1 MPSIVRIFI
10 KTALVYFVAALL
22 IGLYQVILPS
32 LPEDLR
38 IPALNPVYF
47 HLLMVGWVTQL
58 IVGVAYWMFPRYSK
72 ESPRG
77 PEWLGPAILIL
88 LNAGLV
94 LRAIG
99 EPMQAA
105 GSADLAGWL
114 LAISAAI
121 QLAAGWMIVAA
132 LWPRVKER

>member
-1 MPSIVRIFI
+1 MPALVRFFI

-22 IGLYQVILPS
+22 IGLYQVLLPT
-32 LPEDLR
+32 LPESLQL
-38 IPALNPVYF
+38 PGLNPVYF

-72 ESPRG
+72 DSPRG
-77 PEWLGPAILIL
+77 PEWLGPAIWGL
-88 LNAGLV
+88 LNVGLA

-105 GSADLAGWL
+105 GSPVIAGWL
-114 LAISAAI
+114 MAISAVL
-121 QLAAGWMIVAA
+121 QVAAGWLIVAA

>member
-1 MPSIVRIFI
+1 MPALVRFFI

-22 IGLYQVILPS
+22 IGLYQVLLPT
-32 LPEDLR
+32 LPESLQL
-38 IPALNPVYF
+38 PGLNPVYF

-72 ESPRG
+72 DSPRG
-77 PEWLGPAILIL
+77 PEWFGPAIWGL
-88 LNAGLV
+88 LNVGLV

-105 GSADLAGWL
+105 GSPVIAGWL
-114 LAISAAI
+114 MAISAVL
-121 QLAAGWMIVAA
+121 QVAAGWLIVAA